1 MPISARS
8 SRPALAAPK
17 PWQELLVA
25 AQQAAGLGDLDALG
39 AAANALLSH
48 WGRQPDAVMD
58 LAAVLVSAGELTQTE
73 GLMQWCHQLAP
84 NDERPL
90 MALANV
96 WLQTLRQSES
106 LALYQ
111 QLPPS
116 SGQLMALAYQPGVS
130 ASVSREW
137 AERWGQVAQ
146 HHQPPRPERP
156 SPKPP
161 ENCLRIGWLSG
172 DLCQHPVGLF
182 LWPLVERLSE
192 EPGVEMV
199 FYDTKPREDWLSEQL
214 RGFGLWRVVAGLSDQ
229 EIAEQIRNDQLSILI
244 ELSGHTAGNRLPVL
258 LQRPAPVQWSWL
270 GYWATTGIPEAVD
283 AVLVDPVVV
292 PPNSETARSFSE
304 RLVYLP
310 HSRWCYRPVPWM
322 PELTEPP
329 CLKNGWVTFG
339 CLNSCMKLHPE
350 MLDCWAELLNQVPH
364 SRLLLKNYQ
373 LRDDGLKNQLKKFFQ
388 RKGVNADRLLLK
400 GPSVHS
406 ELLAVYAEIDI
417 ALDPFPFNGGL
428 TSCEALWMGLPLV
441 ALVGSGSAAVM
452 AANQAE
458 ALLNQL
464 GRSNWVA
471 QCQQN
476 YIRLAMQ
483 LSQDQGELK
492 SVRRKQRLAMR
503 SSELCNEES
512 FASDFLHLVKQVAAP
527 EKALENQ
534 RAERH

>member
-1 MPISARS
+1 M
-8 SRPALAAPK
+8 AAPK
-17 PWQELLVA
+17 PWQAPLAA
-25 AQQAAGLGDLDALG
+25 AQQAAGLGDLDALR
-39 AAANALLSH
+39 AASNGLLSQ
-48 WGRQPDAVMD
+48 WSREPDALMD
-58 LAAVLVSAGELTQTE
+58 LAAVLVSAGGLTQTE
-73 GLMQWCHQLAP
+73 ALMQWCHQLAP
-84 NDERPL
+84 NDVRPL

-116 SGQLMALAYQPGVS
+116 SGQLMALAYQPGVP
-130 ASVSREW
+130 VNVTRQW
-137 AERWGQVAQ
+137 AERWGQAAL

-161 ENCLRIGWLSG
+161 EHCLRIGWLSG

-214 RGFGLWRVVAGLSDQ
+214 RGCGLWRVVAGLSDT
-229 EIAEQIRNDQLSILI
+229 ELAEQIRNDQLSILI

-270 GYWATTGIPEAVD
+270 GYWATIGIPEAVD

-292 PPNSETARSFSE
+292 QPQSEIARSFSE
-304 RLVYLP
+304 QLMYLP

-339 CLNSCMKLHPE
+339 CLNSSTKLNPTLLE
-350 MLDCWAELLNQVPH
+350 CWAELLQRVPS

-373 LRDDGLKNQLKKFFQ
+373 FRDQGLQ
-388 RKGVNADRLLLK
+388 RQIRELLQRCGVDAERLMLQ

-406 ELLAVYAEIDI
+406 ELLAVYAEVDI

-441 ALVGSGSAAVM
+441 TLAGSDSAAAM
-452 AANQAE
+452 AGWQGE
-458 ALLNQL
+458 ALLKL
-464 GRSNWVA
+464 IGRMEWVGSS
-471 QCQQN
+471 QEE
-476 YIRLAMQ
+476 YVRLAEQ
-483 LSQDQGELK
+483 LAHDPAELEVIR
-492 SVRRKQRLAMR
+492 STQRAALQA
-503 SSELCNEES
+503 SELCNEAA
-512 FASDFLHLVKQVAAP
+512 FADEFLSRVQEASLAD
-527 EKALENQ
+527 
-534 RAERH
+534 

>member
-1 MPISARS
+1 MPVSARS
-8 SRPALAAPK
+8 SRPALAAPR
-17 PWQELLVA
+17 PWQELLA
-25 AQQAAGLGDLDALG
+25 AAEQAAGLGDLDALG
-39 AAANALLSH
+39 AAANALLSQ

-84 NDERPL
+84 NDVRPL

-130 ASVSREW
+130 ASVSRQW
-137 AERWGQVAQ
+137 AERWGQAAQ

-161 ENCLRIGWLSG
+161 EDCLRIGWLSG

-214 RGFGLWRVVAGLSDQ
+214 RGFGLWRVVAGLNDQ
-229 EIAEQIRNDQLSILI
+229 ELAEQIRNDQLSILI

-292 PPNSETARSFSE
+292 PRNSETARSFSE

-329 CLKNGWVTFG
+329 CLKNGCVTFG
-339 CLNSCMKLHPE
+339 CLNSSTKLHPALLE
-350 MLDCWAELLNQVPH
+350 CWAELLQRVPN

-373 LRDDGLKNQLKKFFQ
+373 LRDQGLHRQIRELFQ
-388 RKGVNADRLLLK
+388 RCGVGPERLLLQ

-417 ALDPFPFNGGL
+417 ALDPFPFHGGL

-441 ALVGSGSAAVM
+441 TLAGGDSAAVM
-452 AANQAE
+452 AGRQGE
-458 ALLNQL
+458 ALLKQV
-464 GRSNWVA
+464 GRLEWVA
-471 QCQQN
+471 SSQEE
-476 YIRLAMQ
+476 YLRLAEQ
-483 LSQDQGELK
+483 LAHDPAGLAEIRST
-492 SVRRKQRLAMR
+492 QRAALQA
-503 SSELCNEES
+503 SELCNEAA
-512 FASDFLHLVKQVAAP
+512 FARNFLNRVQKVSLAD
-527 EKALENQ
+527 
-534 RAERH
+534 